1 MFTNLIESQSH
12 VREFKRRSSFFLI
25 TVVGYAIALTGAGVA
40 SVFAYD
46 AQLEAQTSSLELL
59 NWVPPVT
66 PDRPLERI
74 QSTRRAP
81 ATNSSSRN
89 VSQPVRPVLYE
100 SASSPTKPPDTVSSA
115 PNPIPPAPPHTRIGN
130 YIADPVQPVA
140 GSSTCVT
147 CNSQGGEPRVRITD
161 DVTPPTPPPVKPP
174 TIQRVPS
181 VVLNSKVVSLP
192 QPLYP
197 MIAKQA
203 GVQGT
208 VNIQIL
214 VDEMGRVVSAQ
225 IVSGNTLL
233 NAAAR
238 EAAMRARFT
247 PTTLNGVPVKIQG
260 VITYN
265 FRLQ

>member
-46 AQLEAQTSSLELL
+46 AQLEAQSSSLELL
-59 NWVPPVT
+59 SWVPPVT
-66 PDRPLERI
+66 
-74 QSTRRAP
+74 T
-81 ATNSSSRN
+81 
-89 VSQPVRPVLYE
+89 QPPINQVRPQ
-100 SASSPTKPPDTVSSA
+100 PTRHTPTNAPVDPTARVQERTDAYAQATDPRIVPEDVGTRAINVPPVTDPSF
-115 PNPIPPAPPHTRIGN
+115 RIGN
-130 YIADPVQPVA
+130 RNVDLPTGAVPNTGSCATCTTTPPVVI
-140 GSSTCVT
+140 
-147 CNSQGGEPRVRITD
+147 ITEK
-161 DVTPPTPPPVKPP
+161 PPTPEPPKP
-174 TIQRVPS
+174 TTQRVTS

-192 QPLYP
+192 QPPYP

-214 VDEMGRVVSAQ
+214 VDEQGRVVSAQ
-225 IVSGNTLL
+225 IVSGNGLL